1 MKYLYILFLIPL
13 VSLAQSELRLPT
25 SSDTDFTWKLA
36 DNSYAT
42 VVFNNLLEDP
52 SEVSDDVLKNVVM
65 NVMVQS
71 KFTLKNRN
79 SFKPTKLN
87 ILKSSV
93 GFNAVS
99 YYTGQ
104 NAYGTEI
111 ESTTY
116 FTFVNEGDGSV
127 KKIMTK

>member
-1 MKYLYILFLIPL
+1 MKYLYLLLLLPLF
-13 VSLAQSELRLPT
+13 SYSQLRLPT
-25 SSDTDFTWKLA
+25 SSDTDFTWKVA
-36 DNSYAT
+36 DGTYAT

-52 SEVSDDVLKNVVM
+52 TELDDKVLQTVVM

-71 KFTLKNRN
+71 KFTLKNKN
-79 SFKPTKLN
+79 SFTPTKLN
-87 ILKSSV
+87 ILKSKA

-99 YYTGQ
+99 YYTGK
-104 NAYGTEI
+104 NAYGTDL